1 MKINRIHI
9 KNRRGEQHH
18 QGCGKTVHH
27 PVCLKPAASPSG
39 KGAGCPALPP
49 QQGRY
54 ASYRNWSGLPR

>member
-27 PVCLKPAASPSG
+27 PVCLKPAAFKAGKRTWHTSVSPFPHQLAPDRS
-39 KGAGCPALPP
+39 
-49 QQGRY
+49 R
-54 ASYRNWSGLPR
+54 RNLY